1 MAYAVGP
8 NMQVSVHYKLRDARG
23 NLLEDTEDPE
33 GDGPVSFIVGMSMVL
48 PGLEHGLEGAMA
60 GDVINLVVPPED
72 GYGTREESDVFD
84 VERSEFPDPDAVE
97 VGGEYTAEGDD
108 GTTLTMQILEVHE
121 DHVKV
126 DANHPLA
133 GLTLN
138 YQVRVLDV
146 HPASE
151 EELVMAQAELAEHR
165 APIGEVS

>member
-1 MAYAVGP
+1 MAYEVGP
-8 NMQVSVHYKLRDARG
+8 NMQVAVHYKLRDGRG
-23 NLLEDTEDPE
+23 NLLEDTAAED
-33 GDGPVSFIVGMSMVL
+33 GDGPVKFIYGLSMVL
-48 PGLEHGLEGAMA
+48 PGLEKGLEGALA
-60 GDVINLVVPPED
+60 GDVVNLTVEPED
-72 GYGTREESDVFD
+72 GYGTRDEADVFD
-84 VERSEFPDPDAVE
+84 VDRTEFPDPDAVE
-97 VGGEYTAEGDD
+97 VGGEYTAEGED
-108 GTTLTMQILEVHE
+108 GSSLTMQILEVHD

>member
-1 MAYAVGP
+1 MAHAVGP

-23 NLLEDTEDPE
+23 NLLEDTEAPDSE
-33 GDGPVSFIVGMSMVL
+33 GPVKFIPGMAMVL
-48 PGLEHGLEGAMA
+48 PGLEKGLEGAYA
-60 GDVINLVVPPED
+60 GDVINLVVAPED
-72 GYGTREESDVFD
+72 GYGTRDETDVFD
-84 VERSEFPDPDAVE
+84 VERSEFPDPDSVE

-151 EELVMAQAELAEHR
+151 EELVLAQAELAEHR

>member
-1 MAYAVGP
+1 MAHEVGP
-8 NMQVSVHYKLRDARG
+8 GMAVSIQYKLRDGRA
-23 NLLEDTEDPE
+23 NLLEDTEGPD
-33 GDGPVSFIVGMSMVL
+33 GDGPVRFIWGMSMVL
-48 PGLEHGLEGAMA
+48 PGLEKGLEGARP
-60 GDVINLVVPPED
+60 GDVINLVVEPED
-72 GYGTREESDVFD
+72 AYGTRDESDVFD
-84 VERSEFPDPDAVE
+84 VDRTEFPDPEAIE

-108 GTTLTMQILEVHE
+108 GTTLTMQILEVHD

-146 HPASE
+146 HPATE
-151 EELVMAQAELAEHR
+151 EENVMAQAELAERR